1 MAVFCCFFGLNKFSR
16 PNGRLL
22 PRACHTYL
30 ESYDTEEQEAGV
42 ACEGA
47 GEDEGGE
54 GDAVGDQID
63 WEVSSATWANTD
75 KLSSR
80 DFV

>member
-1 MAVFCCFFGLNKFSR
+1 MAS
-16 PNGRLL
+16 
-22 PRACHTYL
+22 
-30 ESYDTEEQEAGV
+30 
-42 ACEGA
+42 EGG

-80 DFV
+80 DFL

>member
-1 MAVFCCFFGLNKFSR
+1 MWG
-16 PNGRLL
+16 GRQ
-22 PRACHTYL
+22 A
-30 ESYDTEEQEAGV
+30 EEQEARVASEGGV
-42 ACEGA
+42 
-47 GEDEGGE
+47 EDEGGE

-75 KLSSR
+75 KLSPR

>member
-1 MAVFCCFFGLNKFSR
+1 M
-16 PNGRLL
+16 
-22 PRACHTYL
+22 
-30 ESYDTEEQEAGV
+30 ES
-42 ACEGA
+42 EGG

-54 GDAVGDQID
+54 GDAVGDQSD